1 MKVKNG
7 KIIEA
12 TESELFGNY
21 LKLGFDDIFDFY
33 TYKRR
38 CEDSGLKIIE
48 EGEDNAEEKEQTL

>member
-1 MKVKNG
+1 MKVENG

-12 TESELFGNY
+12 TENELFEHY

-38 CEDSGLKIIE
+38 CEASGVKITE
-48 EGEDNAEEKEQTL
+48 DGEDNAKEKEQTL

>member
-12 TESELFGNY
+12 TESELFENY

-33 TYKRR
+33 TYKTR
-38 CEDSGLKIIE
+38 CEASGVKIIE
-48 EGEDNAEEKEQTL
+48 EGVDNESKNK

>member
-12 TESELFGNY
+12 TENELFEHY
-21 LKLGFDDIFDFY
+21 LKLGFDEIFDFN

-38 CEDSGLKIIE
+38 CEASGVKIIG
-48 EGEDNAEEKEQTL
+48 GEDNAEEKE

>member
-48 EGEDNAEEKEQTL
+48 EGEDNAEEKE